1 MRNDISIFS
10 MRSSKRHHEQLVAY
24 WHRIKGLSLYPTES
38 QVNPNELQDQW
49 DNMFLLEVDQAQQG
63 NFRYQYVGPS
73 LIEAY
78 GIDPTGKTHNSRDIP
93 DMRSMLE
100 RSAKVATNGEVCMD
114 ESWFLNNKS
123 QKIMYRCSLVP
134 LCSPSDRAN
143 VHFILGLMS
152 WRRESPALANDR
164 R

>member
-1 MRNDISIFS
+1 MRKDASTFS
-10 MRSSKRHHEQLVAY
+10 LKSSKRSHEQLVAY

-38 QVNPNELQDQW
+38 QINPDELKDQW
-49 DNMFLLEVDQAQQG
+49 DNMFLLEVDQEQRG
-63 NFRYQYVGPS
+63 NFRYQYVGSS
-73 LIEAY
+73 LVDAY
-78 GIDPTGKTHNSRDIP
+78 GIDPTGMAHNSQEIP
-93 DMRSMLE
+93 NVRSMFELG
-100 RSAKVATNGEVCMD
+100 AKVAINGDVCMD

-152 WRRESPALANDR
+152 WRREGR
-164 R
+164 TQVGHQK